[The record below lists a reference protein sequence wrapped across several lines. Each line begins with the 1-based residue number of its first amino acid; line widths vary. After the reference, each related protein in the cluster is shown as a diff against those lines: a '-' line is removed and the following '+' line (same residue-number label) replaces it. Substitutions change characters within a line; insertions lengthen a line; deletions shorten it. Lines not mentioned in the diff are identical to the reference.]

1 MEYLQQKKMVL
12 ATVASLVILACVFVT
27 WGFQS
32 RYNASLAQLPIT
44 EELAARFADANPAL
58 DIHAQESASLWWD
71 SSDGYSFIIPVTE
84 PALLTAVLK
93 PFADVNIPETFF
105 RKELTVADEVFVRRG
120 FVRNSLNSST
130 STLDTHLYDYVQAYE
145 KGKTL
150 CVATV
155 SADYS
160 SYPGSGIGANAKMGY
175 LLTVSCGVELPDIQE
190 EQRAISNA
198 LGPRYKGLA
207 VQVDHRDGDF
217 IAAGIRGRRA
227 GMLALLKRE
236 GDTYRVLLVTQE
248 APPCTIIDTEKIP
261 ASILSAI
268 GNGACYESSGKY
280 RAPAT
285 ESIKAVY

>member
-1 MEYLQQKKMVL
+1 MKYSRQKKMVI
-12 ATVASLVILACVFVT
+12 ATVASLVILVYVFLT
-27 WGFQS
+27 WEFKS
-32 RYNASLAQLPIT
+32 RYNASLAQLPVT
-44 EELAARFADANPAL
+44 EELTARFVDANPAL

-71 SSDGYSFIIPVTE
+71 SSDGYSFIIPATE
-84 PALLTAVLK
+84 PALLAAVLE
-93 PFADVNIPETFF
+93 PFVDVNIPETFF
-105 RKELTVADEVFVRRG
+105 RNELIIADEVFVRRG

-145 KGKTL
+145 KGETL

-175 LLTVSCGVELPDIQE
+175 LLTVSCGDALPDIQE

-207 VQVDHRDGDF
+207 VQVDRRDGDF
-217 IAAGIRGRRA
+217 IVAGLRGRRA
-227 GMLALLKRE
+227 GMLSLLKRE

-248 APPCTIIDTEKIP
+248 APPCIILDTEKIP

-280 RAPAT
+280 RVPAT
-285 ESIKAVY
+285 ESIKTSP